1 MSVGP
6 PGDSTLRAVF
16 DRLQLEIDR
25 CCEEAKLVA

>member
-1 MSVGP
+1 MMAAL
-6 PGDSTLRAVF
+6 DSTLRAAF